1 MSGKTQPSGRSR
13 SKLFNSIHFIRIANR
28 STSSVAGPNA
38 AIEGYPA
45 GKRVFAGLEV
55 DFTYLMCGICGIFFS
70 ERDWRVKRE
79 VLSAMN
85 SQIVHRGPD
94 DEGHFVEENV
104 GLAMRR
110 LSIIDV
116 KSGQQP
122 LANENNDIWIVFNGE
137 IYNHVELRAEL
148 EARGHRYRTHSDTET
163 IVHLYEEYGRDCV
176 KHLRGMFAFVIW
188 DRRKRSIF
196 AARDRLGIKPFYYR
210 WDGKAFLFAS
220 EIKAILAYPDV
231 TAQFNCDT
239 LAEYLAFGYIT
250 GPETMFAGIRK
261 LMPGHTLELSE
272 GAEPTVKRYWDLTTE
287 VDREP
292 QRHEYYV
299 KTYREMLEEAVSSH
313 LMSEVPLGVFLSGG
327 LDSSAVAALTSKIR
341 GDQIQTFA
349 VGYGE
354 EKFSELPYARQV
366 ASHIRSQHHEVRLS
380 REEFFASLPQM
391 IWHEDEPVVWP
402 SSVALYYVARLA
414 RERVTVVLTGEGSD
428 ETLAGY
434 TRYAWTLLNSK
445 MDRAY
450 RALLPSFV
458 RKSLHAVVDAAPLSA
473 SIHRK
478 LEHTFL
484 MRNGES
490 WPSFYFDNFYSAF
503 AASELPQLLTA
514 ETLDRAG
521 QAYDGSMQAW
531 NRSSGGR
538 SSGDLLHRLL
548 YTDINSYLIELLMKQ
563 DQMSMAASVESR
575 VPFLDHPLVEF
586 TARIPAAHQ
595 IKGLAGKFI
604 LKEAVADLLP
614 HDIVYRKKMGFPT
627 PWAYWLA
634 GPQLEEIERLLSEP
648 RSQSRGLFRPEAVAQ
663 IFAEHRAG
671 RRDHGNRI
679 WRLLNLELWQ
689 RVFLDGEQVS
699 SVGAFQNGAVA
710 QNR

>member
-1 MSGKTQPSGRSR
+1 
-13 SKLFNSIHFIRIANR
+13 
-28 STSSVAGPNA
+28 
-38 AIEGYPA
+38 
-45 GKRVFAGLEV
+45 
-55 DFTYLMCGICGIFFS
+55 MCGICGIFFS
-70 ERDWRVKRE
+70 DRDWHVKGD
-79 VLSAMN
+79 VLAGMN
-85 SQIVHRGPD
+85 RRIVHRGPD
-94 DEGHFVEENV
+94 DEGFFVEENV

-116 KSGQQP
+116 KTGHQP
-122 LANENNDIWIVFNGE
+122 LANENHDVWIVFNGE
-137 IYNHVELRAEL
+137 IYNHAELRAGL
-148 EARGHRYRTHSDTET
+148 EAKGHRYRSRSDTET

-188 DRRKRSIF
+188 DRRKRALF

-210 WDGKAFLFAS
+210 WDGKAFLFGS
-220 EIKAILAYPDV
+220 EIKTILAYPGV
-231 TAQFNCDT
+231 AAEFNRGT
-239 LAEYLAFGYIT
+239 LAEYLTFGYVT

-272 GAEPTVKRYWDLTTE
+272 RGQPKIERYWDLTVE
-287 VDREP
+287 VGREP
-292 QRHEYYV
+292 QSHEYYV
-299 KTYREMLEEAVSSH
+299 RTYRELLESAVESH
-313 LMSEVPLGVFLSGG
+313 LMSDVPLGMFLSGG
-327 LDSSAVAALTSKIR
+327 LDSSAVAALATNIR

-354 EKFSELPYARQV
+354 EEFSELPYARQV
-366 ASHIRSQHHEVRLS
+366 AEHIRSDHHEVRLS
-380 REEFFASLPQM
+380 RKEFFTTLPHL

-402 SSVALYYVARLA
+402 SSVSLYFVARLA

-445 MDRAY
+445 MDRTY
-450 RALLPSFV
+450 RATTPAFLRAAL
-458 RKSLHAVVDAAPLSA
+458 RKGIGAAPLSA
-473 SIHRK
+473 SLHRK

-484 MRNGES
+484 LRDGED

-503 AASELPQLLTA
+503 SANEFSQLLTA
-514 ETLDRAG
+514 NALAGAG
-521 QAYDGSMQAW
+521 QAYAGSMGAW
-531 NRSSGGR
+531 ER

-563 DQMSMAASVESR
+563 DQMSMAASIESR

-586 TARIPAAHQ
+586 TARIPASDQ
-595 IKGLAGKFI
+595 IKGMAGKFI

-614 HDIVYRKKMGFPT
+614 EDIVYRKKMGFPT

-634 GPQLEEIERLLSEP
+634 SPQLEEIERLLSER
-648 RSQSRGLFRPEAVAQ
+648 RSVARGLFRPEAIRR

-671 RRDHGNRI
+671 HRDHGNRI

-689 RVFLDGEQVS
+689 RVFLDGEGDPAVS
-699 SVGAFQNGAVA
+699 SSQTNAVA
-710 QNR
+710 R